1 MDSMNEDMAFM
12 KVVGSTVVKSIFFI
26 CLTVGFCFSLS
37 NCSLDETT
45 IQNCEDSC
53 DKSGARME
61 YVTHSKCQCA
71 DLQSITLKS
80 QENAWVIPRK

>member
-1 MDSMNEDMAFM
+1 MDSTNEDMAFM
-12 KVVGSTVVKSIFFI
+12 KVVGSAVVKSVFFI

-37 NCSLDETT
+37 NCSLDEST

-53 DKSGARME
+53 DKYGTRME

-71 DLQSITLKS
+71 DQQSVTSKLQES
-80 QENAWVIPRK
+80 AWVLPRK